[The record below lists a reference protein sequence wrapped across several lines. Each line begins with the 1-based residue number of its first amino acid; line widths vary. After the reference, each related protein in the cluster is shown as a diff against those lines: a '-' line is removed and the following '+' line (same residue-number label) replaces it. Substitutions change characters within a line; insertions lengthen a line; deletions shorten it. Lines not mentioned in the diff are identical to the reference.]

1 MTSDGW
7 ILNNIQ
13 GVSVSLTGAW
23 HGSSYRRTWLTSDE
37 GKVVEAESA
46 KLEKKNVIS
55 QRDHVVDECVSTIVS
70 ETQKGW

>member
-1 MTSDGW
+1 M
-7 ILNNIQ
+7 
-13 GVSVSLTGAW
+13 
-23 HGSSYRRTWLTSDE
+23 TSDE

-46 KLEKKNVIS
+46 KLEKQNVIS